1 MGRDAPPRE
10 GNPGSLISRLR
21 SANDRCWRIVL
32 QKSTVAG
39 RRIFRE
45 NPKRDALA
53 DSYDLNRITEV
64 ACEFNVWR

>member
-1 MGRDAPPRE
+1 VTTVARFGPKADKRGCSWNVRFVP
-10 GNPGSLISRLR
+10 
-21 SANDRCWRIVL
+21 IVL
-32 QKSTVAG
+32 QKSKVAG

-45 NPKRDALA
+45 NPKREALA